1 MAGLRAW
8 FDTGRPALF
17 AALEEVCERIDRDLI
32 AEQDGNKNNRKQCL
46 EAAGAAPSVA
56 EDVRLRLGEL
66 TGAQEELD
74 EPPTST
80 AQLLS
85 TSTPLPY
92 PSTVRC
98 NSSDVEVLQAECSAL
113 RRKFNALAA
122 NFKTAKDALRRRKE
136 EREQWEQGYADML
149 CLLKAAEKVHG
160 IHILDRAEE
169 LIQASAAMSPAVPDA
184 SIREGPPLLLDPED
198 ISDNNGR
205 SASNIL
211 SESTQGDADDRPGD
225 ELPPLRTQDE
235 NSTFGIKPES
245 SSDVPVVV
253 SERSVRKR
261 KRKNST
267 SEAQVKSERT
277 DSSPIIFGEG
287 IAVHTQESIDLGDI
301 EQRIVTPRKPKDSES
316 TEQTNT
322 TVDGSIQ
329 KLLAA
334 PLTTPGMPSP
344 PPPPTATQRFALAPL
359 DSNTRRSSSDGHKP
373 YFGQKRKR
381 LGYAISTVAE
391 DGDEYQT
398 HPLKGNNHDMTPSS
412 ERSTGRLE
420 MLLNS
425 PSPATERI
433 ISRPSGN
440 RRDRPRPAGDR
451 LPIPGRRALPFE
463 KGTGQ
468 ASRSPLA
475 QVDLASGVNTPPTDR
490 SVRQRASVPNHASTT
505 SSLRSKPL
513 SELRLDDFRINPL
526 VNDGYDFAYS
536 EVVRNKDDRA
546 CLPGCKDMH
555 CCGRQFRALAMSQRP
570 NPPLTSAQRIEER
583 KLLEEYLG
591 DSAFRLA
598 MMNKDEREELWVEA
612 KAQELANKYGK
623 HKHRFSRMQ
632 SPPGFWDADFPSTQE
647 LEAERAEASKR
658 ERQAISERRREAM
671 RPGGRWL
678 FKDE

>member
-344 PPPPTATQRFALAPL
+344 PPPPTATQR
-359 DSNTRRSSSDGHKP
+359 
-373 YFGQKRKR
+373 
-381 LGYAISTVAE
+381 
-391 DGDEYQT
+391 
-398 HPLKGNNHDMTPSS
+398 
-412 ERSTGRLE
+412 
-420 MLLNS
+420 
-425 PSPATERI
+425 
-433 ISRPSGN
+433 
-440 RRDRPRPAGDR
+440 
-451 LPIPGRRALPFE
+451 
-463 KGTGQ
+463 
-468 ASRSPLA
+468 
-475 QVDLASGVNTPPTDR
+475 
-490 SVRQRASVPNHASTT
+490 
-505 SSLRSKPL
+505 
-513 SELRLDDFRINPL
+513 INPM